1 MAAIINDPLVQVLA
15 GEIDV
20 DVIDRVLDA
29 EYAKAWSVG
38 LRSKYAHVSSYG
50 VTGDK
55 FQFHYVHLAADNH
68 TLYVDGKL
76 RGRSTEIGIEVPGDG
91 WIVMAECAK
100 RTCRIVAYKPT
111 YYKD

>member
-1 MAAIINDPLVQVLA
+1 VAAIINDPSVQVLA

-20 DVIDRVLDA
+20 DVIDVVLDT
-29 EYAKAWSVG
+29 ECAKAWNVG
-38 LRSKYAHVSSYG
+38 LSSKYARVSSYG

-55 FQFHYVHLAADNH
+55 FQFHYVHLAADDH
-68 TLYVDGKL
+68 TLYVDEKL